1 MKCTIKKRFYSF
13 NILAF
18 SIILLVMYGITVSVL
33 FIRQQVIVL
42 GITTNYVEQDNI
54 NKLINEFFHN
64 PSSQT
69 HYAEGLVALSNSG
82 YSGFSQYYLLSP
94 LLPILTFIIICL
106 IGAIFFHIWATRRAK
121 EFQQNE
127 EQKLLAWI
135 RSKSTDEITASI
147 CSDSILYAIS
157 EQKRLIQKQDALH
170 NEDTAKIMHYMEDIS
185 HQLKTPLTVM
195 QVACERLAMCDEI
208 SKPTAEICL
217 LQISKMTQMIQDLL
231 QLGRFDC
238 NKQKKKF
245 VYANAQELMET
256 VTNNLVI
263 IASPKNIDFEISGD
277 PFAVF
282 FCDTYWVKEAVGN
295 ILKNCIEH
303 SSNSKILIHYE
314 CNGASNHIQ
323 IEDHGSGF
331 KSGFEEQIF
340 QRYAF
345 RRSSKGNGSGLGMAI
360 AQEAIKMHYGIIT
373 ASNRP
378 EGGAIFRIS
387 FPRLDADAIYS

>member
-1 MKCTIKKRFYSF
+1 MKRTIKRGAYSF
-13 NILAF
+13 NILTF
-18 SIILLVMYGITVSVL
+18 SVMLLVLYGIAVSVL
-33 FIRQQVIVL
+33 FIRQQIILL
-42 GITTNYVEQDNI
+42 GITTNYVESENI
-54 NKLINEFFHN
+54 SKLINDFFHTPPN
-64 PSSQT
+64 QT
-69 HYAEGLVALSNSG
+69 HYAEGLIALNHSG
-82 YSGFSQYYLLSP
+82 YSGFSQYYLSSP
-94 LLPILTFIIICL
+94 LLPILTIVIICL
-106 IGAIFFHIWATRRAK
+106 ISAIVFHICAARKTK
-121 EFQQNE
+121 EFQQSE

-135 RSKSTDEITASI
+135 RSKSTDGIISSI

-195 QVACERLAMCDEI
+195 QVACERLAMCDENC
-208 SKPTAEICL
+208 KPTAETCL

-245 VYANAQELMET
+245 VYANVRELIET
-256 VTNNLVI
+256 VTNDLEI
-263 IASPKNIDFEISGD
+263 IASPKNINFEISGE
-277 PFAVF
+277 PATVF
-282 FCDTYWVKEAVGN
+282 FCDTYWLKEAVGN

-303 SSNSKILIHYE
+303 SSDSKVMIHYE
-314 CNGASNHIQ
+314 CNETSNYIQ
-323 IEDHGSGF
+323 IEDHGCGF
-331 KSGFEEQIF
+331 KSGFEKLIF

-345 RRSSKGNGSGLGMAI
+345 RQSSKGNGSGLGMAI

-373 ASNRP
+373 ASNRS
-378 EGGAIFRIS
+378 EGGAVFRIS

>member
-1 MKCTIKKRFYSF
+1 MKRTIKRGSCSF
-13 NILAF
+13 NILVF
-18 SIILLVMYGITVSVL
+18 SIILLLLYGIAVSVL
-33 FIRQQVIVL
+33 FIRQQIVIL
-42 GITTNYVEQDNI
+42 GIATNYVESENI
-54 NKLINEFFHN
+54 SKLINDFFHT
-64 PSSQT
+64 PSNQT
-69 HYAEGLVALSNSG
+69 HYVEGLIALNHSG
-82 YSGFSQYYLLSP
+82 YSGFSQYYLSSP
-94 LLPILTFIIICL
+94 LLPILTFVIICL
-106 IGAIFFHIWATRRAK
+106 ISAIIFHIWATRKTK
-121 EFQQNE
+121 EFQRSE

-135 RSKSTDEITASI
+135 RSKSTDEIISSI
-147 CSDSILYAIS
+147 CSDSILHAIS

-195 QVACERLAMCDEI
+195 QVACERLSMCDEN

-245 VYANAQELMET
+245 AYANAQELLET
-256 VTNNLVI
+256 VTNDLVI
-263 IASPKNIDFEISGD
+263 IASPKNIHFEISGD
-277 PFAVF
+277 PSTVF
-282 FCDTYWVKEAVGN
+282 FCDTYWVKEAIGN

-303 SSNSKILIHYE
+303 SSDSKVLIYYE
-314 CNGASNHIQ
+314 CNETSNHIQ
-323 IEDHGSGF
+323 IEDHGCGF

-360 AQEAIKMHYGIIT
+360 AQEAIKMHYGIIS

-378 EGGAIFRIS
+378 EGGAVFRIS